1 MSNDVD
7 NALQIVRSLG
17 DVFHPGDYW
26 THYKGG
32 VYKIMALAVNENTAE
47 PVVVY
52 QSCKHDTIWVRPLSN
67 WSEDVQLSTGVVKR
81 FKPGAP

>member
-1 MSNDVD
+1 MSDAIDKALQVVQSLSND
-7 NALQIVRSLG
+7 
-17 DVFHPGDYW
+17 FHPGDYW

-32 VYKIMALAVNENTAE
+32 VYKIVALAVNENTAE

-52 QSCKHDTIWVRPLSN
+52 QSCKRGTIWVRPLSN
-67 WSEDVQLSTGVVKR
+67 WLEDVQLPTGSVKR